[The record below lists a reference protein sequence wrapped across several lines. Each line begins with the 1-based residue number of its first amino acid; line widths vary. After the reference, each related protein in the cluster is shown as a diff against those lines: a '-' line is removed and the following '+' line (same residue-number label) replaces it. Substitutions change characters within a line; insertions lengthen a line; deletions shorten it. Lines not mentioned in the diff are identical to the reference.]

1 MIAEATKWDIRLL
14 SCNIV
19 FKITVVGEISDFS
32 PVKPLHAMCPLCFG
46 WCWRSKPNFVQKNIW
61 LQARSGAQN
70 QSTDRRWTQRFQIK
84 PIDAL
89 QLLISAIARFCD
101 IKTIRSLW
109 GSNPHWFATCRGQP
123 LNERG
128 YLGEPSKR
136 RGFYLLIQD
145 LGFISAYV
153 SSIDD
158 SGLHYDWKAAKMM
171 VNSAYISLSN
181 ISDVMEKTF
190 LDLMCHGQLCDEH
203 GYLGWLS

>member
-1 MIAEATKWDIRLL
+1 MMIAEATKWDIRLL

-19 FKITVVGEISDFS
+19 FEITVVGEISGFY
-32 PVKPLHAMCPLCFG
+32 PVKPLFACNVSCVFG
-46 WCWRSKPNFVQKNIW
+46 CCWRTKPNFFPKNVL

-84 PIDAL
+84 PNDAL

-109 GSNPHWFATCRGQP
+109 GSNPHRFATCRGQP

-136 RGFYLLIQD
+136 CGFYLLIQD
-145 LGFISAYV
+145 LSSISSYV

-190 LDLMCHGQLCDEH
+190 
-203 GYLGWLS
+203 

>member
-1 MIAEATKWDIRLL
+1 M
-14 SCNIV
+14 SFV
-19 FKITVVGEISDFS
+19 FWLVLKVQA
-32 PVKPLHAMCPLCFG
+32 KLCP
-46 WCWRSKPNFVQKNIW
+46 KNIW

-70 QSTDRRWTQRFQIK
+70 QFTDRRWTQRFQIK

-203 GYLGWLS
+203 GNLGWLS

>member
-1 MIAEATKWDIRLL
+1 M
-14 SCNIV
+14 
-19 FKITVVGEISDFS
+19 
-32 PVKPLHAMCPLCFG
+32 HAMCPVCFG
-46 WCWRSKPNFVQKNIW
+46 CCWRSKPNFFPKNFL

-109 GSNPHWFATCRGQP
+109 GSNPHRFATCRGQP

-136 RGFYLLIQD
+136 CGFCLLIQD
-145 LGFISAYV
+145 SSLISSYA
-153 SSIDD
+153 SSIAD

-171 VNSAYISLSN
+171 VNLAYISLSN

-190 LDLMCHGQLCDEH
+190 
-203 GYLGWLS
+203 